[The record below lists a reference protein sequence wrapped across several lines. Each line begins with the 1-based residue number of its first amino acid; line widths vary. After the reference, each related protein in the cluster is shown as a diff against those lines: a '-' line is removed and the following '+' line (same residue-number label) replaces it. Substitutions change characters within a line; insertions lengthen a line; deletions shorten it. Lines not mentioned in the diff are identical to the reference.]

1 MASGLPTP
9 KGYDSDWREPRKTQ
23 WEPVSKTY
31 KYIEPTKTLE
41 SFFND
46 MFFLGFHDQIA
57 RWNSLTTM
65 TKPQSFPPYNL
76 VKINDDTYKVE
87 MAVAG
92 YSKDD
97 VDITVERDQL
107 IVASKDLADS
117 ESEVI
122 YQGIAQRQWRQKF
135 ILGEYME
142 VKDAVLKDGLLTIN
156 IVRNLPAE
164 AKPKVIKIK

>member
-9 KGYDSDWREPRKTQ
+9 KGYNGSYPDWREPN
-23 WEPVSKTY
+23 SKTY
-31 KYIEPTKTLE
+31 TYTNPAPKTLA

-46 MFFLGFHDQIA
+46 MFFLGFQDQVE
-57 RWNSLTTM
+57 RWNALSTM
-65 TKPQSFPPYNL
+65 SKPSSFPPYNL
-76 VKINDDTYKVE
+76 IKINDDAYKVE
-87 MAVAG
+87 IAIAG

-97 VDITVERDQL
+97 IDITVERDQL

-117 ESEVI
+117 KSEVI

-142 VKDAVLKDGLLTIN
+142 VKDATLKDGLLTIN
-156 IVRNLPAE
+156 IIRNLPDE
-164 AKPKVIKIK
+164 VKPKVIKIK